1 MHCPAFAMPALF
13 QSAPPA
19 ESEPES
25 EQTESESEQT
35 EAEAEQTESE
45 QTRKRWAT
53 WTYQP
58 PRQFGEAEAEAE
70 AEAEPKRHK
79 LQKLRPEA
87 LRPEE
92 LCPEELRPEELCP
105 EPDKPGKIRLTIH
118 PLRESLARLRAACQI
133 PPYAC
138 WHGESGNAA
147 GPAPAYHWNRAAI
160 WFDFSAAAAATAGQP
175 SRDVWVDLRDAY
187 ELGHDLDALD
197 ALVLRAARAAHA
209 HHTLR
214 AWRNWRPSRDAI
226 SNAKAKAFAEPTLEP
241 PDPTVLLFQTVRG
254 LEVTYFASGAE
265 GASGH
270 ALGTALIPDQP
281 SADATF
287 AQIIARAPKMSAK
300 ALPMP
305 PVLTP

>member
-19 ESEPES
+19 ESEPEAEAES
-25 EQTESESEQT
+25 EQTESEQTESEQ
-35 EAEAEQTESE
+35 AEAEQAESE

-58 PRQFGEAEAEAE
+58 PRQFGDPAEPEAPVPEA
-70 AEAEPKRHK
+70 PKRHK
-79 LQKLRPEA
+79 LGPEA

-92 LCPEELRPEELCP
+92 LRPEELRPEP
-105 EPDKPGKIRLTIH
+105 ESLASATEVAVPEKPGKIRLTIH

-138 WHGESGNAA
+138 WHGESGNAT

-160 WFDFSAAAAATAGQP
+160 WFDFSAATEGQP

-187 ELGHDLDALD
+187 ELGHDLDALDALD

-226 SNAKAKAFAEPTLEP
+226 SNAKACAEPTLEP

-254 LEVTYFASGAE
+254 LEVTYFASGAS
-265 GASGH
+265 GAEGH
-270 ALGTALIPDQP
+270 ALGSALIPDQP

-287 AQIIARAPKMSAK
+287 AQIIARAP
-300 ALPMP
+300 
-305 PVLTP
+305 